1 MEMLPLGRS
10 PLLCVFP
17 FQVPKVDGLH
27 LFSPLFSNYFL
38 QGPDLHRWGCLAAEQ
53 CEIEPPLKPGRGV
66 TGNVIT
72 EHTLK
77 QENEQLVDIVL

>member
-10 PLLCVFP
+10 PPLCVFP
-17 FQVPKVDGLH
+17 FQVPKIDGLH
-27 LFSPLFSNYFL
+27 LFSPLFTNCLL

-53 CEIEPPLKPGRGV
+53 CDTEPPVNAGRLV

-77 QENEQLVDIVL
+77 QENAQLVDIVL